1 MNNQNLIKKKKMGL
15 QNKSHQVNKVR
26 KSTCSIN
33 QVKAR
38 LDCNGNGYVEYTS
51 TNKYFRNAV
60 ELLNVLV
67 IVLEVCRK
75 IKLIRKGK

>member
-1 MNNQNLIKKKKMGL
+1 MNTKKTMGL

-26 KSTCSIN
+26 KSTNSIN
-33 QVKAR
+33 TVKAR
-38 LDCNGNGYVEYTS
+38 LGSNGDNDVEYTS
-51 TNKYFRNAV
+51 NNKYFRNAV